1 VKHLRPPSPATLI
14 ALIALFVALGGTGY
28 AASHHSTAAKKKKK
42 HALTERRVNSLIASY
57 FNKNRQQLI
66 GPRGLPGVTGPSGAN
81 ATKLFVQVRAT
92 PTPSIVRGSGVT
104 AVAGPADTGTT
115 GLYQVTFNRDL
126 SGCVAVASRTS
137 PDGNFPGVGGAAVNH
152 ADATSINVQ
161 TFDGAGALS
170 SAIDFALAV
179 FC

>member
-1 VKHLRPPSPATLI
+1 MVI

-28 AASHHSTAAKKKKK
+28 AASHHTTASKKKKK
-42 HALTERRVNSLIASY
+42 TALTVNKVNSLIQTY
-57 FNKNRQQLI
+57 FNKHKQALI
-66 GPRGLPGVTGPSGAN
+66 GPPGPKGATGASGAD
-81 ATKLFVQVRAT
+81 ATKLFVQVKST

-104 AVAGPADTGTT
+104 GVLGPADTGTT

-137 PDGNFPGVGGAAVNH
+137 SDGNFPGIGGAAANH
-152 ADATSINVQ
+152 ADATSISVQ
-161 TFDGAGALS
+161 TFDNTNTAS
-170 SAIDFALAV
+170 SAVDFALAV

>member
-1 VKHLRPPSPATLI
+1 LKRLRLPSPATVI

-42 HALTERRVNSLIASY
+42 HTALTVRKVNSLIKTY
-57 FNKNRQQLI
+57 FNSHKQVLI
-66 GPRGLPGVTGPSGAN
+66 GPAGATGPAGAA
-81 ATKLFVQVRAT
+81 ATKLFVQVRNGT
-92 PTPSIVRGSGVT
+92 PPSIVRGSGAT

-115 GLYQVTFNRDL
+115 GLYTVTFNRDL

-137 PDGNFPGVGGAAVNH
+137 PDGNFPGIGGAAVNH
-152 ADATSINVQ
+152 ADATSLNVQ
-161 TFDGAGALS
+161 TFDGAGAPS